1 MKTKLKKIVP
11 YILIVLAVILLG
23 IVISVVLQ
31 FTFKGEVIS
40 MEEPEPPISEQKYT
54 LVNESKM
61 DEQDIT
67 DLVVN
72 MRDDMVNYLNPI
84 RYYTITDIEPSYS
97 EEDNEKYMVLTD
109 DFTDNLK
116 FLVTTNLYN
125 KLINNFEIL
134 KTENNKVYYKVSKD
148 EFNPLFNNSALNIF
162 DYTNM
167 EIHPIYANEDK
178 IESIVKYKYCDKEN
192 SDLCRRDDDYNFN
205 LVKENDTWL
214 VDNIGYK
221 FNE

>member
-1 MKTKLKKIVP
+1 MKSKLKKLVP
-11 YILIVLAVILLG
+11 YILIVFVVILLG
-23 IVISVVLQ
+23 IVISVILQ
-31 FTFKGEVIS
+31 FTFKGEVVDF
-40 MEEPEPPISEQKYT
+40 EEPESPISEKKYT
-54 LVNESKM
+54 LINDSKM
-61 DEQDIT
+61 KEEDIT

-72 MRDDMVNYLNPI
+72 VRDDMVNYLNPI

-97 EEDNEKYMVLTD
+97 DEDNEKYMVLTD

-116 FLVTTNLYN
+116 FLVTTSLYN

-167 EIHPIYANEDK
+167 EIHPIYASEDK

-214 VDNIGYK
+214 VDDIGYK